1 MRNDNM
7 GKIETLR
14 ERRELLSIL
23 CEAVETLERSQ
34 KYLLSDYRPT
44 GEKEQRKDSDGNLL
58 YNEDGS
64 PDMKDIWA
72 SVELKYEELSTDNKA
87 RYDAYT
93 TAINLISKLG

>member
-1 MRNDNM
+1 MS
-7 GKIETLR
+7 KTETLR

-34 KYLLSDYRPT
+34 QYLLSDYRPT
-44 GEKEQRKDSDGNLL
+44 GEKIQRKDNDGNLL
-58 YNEDGS
+58 FNEDGT
-64 PDMKDIWA
+64 PDMKEIWA
-72 SVELKYEELSTDNKA
+72 SVELTYDELSPDNKA